1 MSRKHISVLVNLA
14 ASFTFE
20 HFMVGHDHDHE
31 TFAHTV
37 NRMHLTT
44 TATTTTKRTLT
55 TTVLYMDMKT
65 IKITSNIFSF
75 LVDQLVS
82 IPIVLAQKQWLKIN
96 FAGSFDLWIVHGF
109 DILSWNFRSYS
120 VLRQATTILTATI
133 LYSSTPYRWAQGFWS
148 RMYSVYLENK
158 WERLG

>member
-1 MSRKHISVLVNLA
+1 MSRKHISVLVNLDP
-14 ASFTFE
+14 SFTFE
-20 HFMVGHDHDHE
+20 HFMVGYHHDHE

-75 LVDQLVS
+75 LVDQLVN
-82 IPIVLAQKQWLKIN
+82 IPIVLAQKQ
-96 FAGSFDLWIVHGF
+96 
-109 DILSWNFRSYS
+109 
-120 VLRQATTILTATI
+120 
-133 LYSSTPYRWAQGFWS
+133 
-148 RMYSVYLENK
+148 
-158 WERLG
+158 

>member
-1 MSRKHISVLVNLA
+1 MSRKHISELVNLD

-75 LVDQLVS
+75 LVDQLVN
-82 IPIVLAQKQWLKIN
+82 IPIVLAQKQ
-96 FAGSFDLWIVHGF
+96 
-109 DILSWNFRSYS
+109 
-120 VLRQATTILTATI
+120 
-133 LYSSTPYRWAQGFWS
+133 
-148 RMYSVYLENK
+148 
-158 WERLG
+158 

>member
-20 HFMVGHDHDHE
+20 HFMVRHDHDHE

-55 TTVLYMDMKT
+55 TIVLYMDMKT

-75 LVDQLVS
+75 LVDQLVN
-82 IPIVLAQKQWLKIN
+82 IPIVLAQKQ
-96 FAGSFDLWIVHGF
+96 
-109 DILSWNFRSYS
+109 
-120 VLRQATTILTATI
+120 
-133 LYSSTPYRWAQGFWS
+133 
-148 RMYSVYLENK
+148 
-158 WERLG
+158 